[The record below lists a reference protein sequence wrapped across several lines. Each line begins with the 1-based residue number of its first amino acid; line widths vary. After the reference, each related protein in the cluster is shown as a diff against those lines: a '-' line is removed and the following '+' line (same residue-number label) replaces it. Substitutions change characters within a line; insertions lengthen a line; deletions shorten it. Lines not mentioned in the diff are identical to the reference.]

1 MTSSESSDEW
11 LSFTIDIN
19 FITRTSFARVGPFLL
34 SQLVRPD
41 HLCRTYVVRP
51 DHLCTWTKY
60 FVTEH
65 KIIVKPCQSRDFPL
79 SYAVIATIDHLFFH
93 YFYCLDP
100 YFILKFIIFNILVCL
115 VFLLKHT
122 ASYKPMTVLL
132 GQLLYQDTR

>member
-1 MTSSESSDEW
+1 MTSSESCDEW

-41 HLCRTYVVRP
+41 HLCQTYVVRP
-51 DHLCTWTKY
+51 DHLCTRTKY

-93 YFYCLDP
+93 YFYCLGVTIQWTGLLDWNTGLD
-100 YFILKFIIFNILVCL
+100 YWTDMFL
-115 VFLLKHT
+115 VFAH
-122 ASYKPMTVLL
+122 SMV
-132 GQLLYQDTR
+132 GFMESC